1 MRSFKVLIGVMI
13 VFTILSLVTIPWLY
27 FQGEVLTPTLSLIS
41 LISAWLV
48 FYITYRQQK

>member
-1 MRSFKVLIGVMI
+1 MMSFKVLIGVMI
-13 VFTILSLVTIPWLY
+13 IFTLLSIVTVPWLY

-41 LISAWLV
+41 LISAWMV

>member
-1 MRSFKVLIGVMI
+1 MRSFKFLIGVMI
-13 VFTILSLVTIPWLY
+13 VFTILSIVTIPWLY